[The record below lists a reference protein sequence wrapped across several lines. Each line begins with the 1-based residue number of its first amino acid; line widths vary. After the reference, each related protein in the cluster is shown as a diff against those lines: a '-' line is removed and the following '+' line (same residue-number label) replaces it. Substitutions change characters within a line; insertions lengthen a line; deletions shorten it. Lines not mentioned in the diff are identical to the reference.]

1 MIDPSL
7 PYLLKSLWRY
17 FASQMN
23 VFFLKNLSQRSKNWQ
38 DRANELWY
46 S

>member
-23 VFFLKNLSQRSKNWQ
+23 VFFLKKQ
-38 DRANELWY
+38 
-46 S
+46 